1 MLRIKLPP
9 QPTPCPNKSC
19 LEGNWWCLWYRWRKY
34 LILIRIRLNF
44 FLVLL
49 LLLLLFLVLLLAR
62 EKERLWT
69 SVSKWGGLFLCGDQV
84 CWNAIRKKPN
94 IRQESHHL
102 SLVISLI
109 SSKQR
114 FVCGNFVNLRKTS
127 THCIVCYGHHTVSF
141 FVNKRGP
148 SVYCLKGG
156 SFAILG
162 YILGS
167 VHGKGN
173 MKGTIRILNKC
184 AQ

>member
-1 MLRIKLPP
+1 MTPSKDCKIFDCLSGLCLLETEFIENENSLEAGFHVKNKIVP

-19 LEGNWWCLWYRWRKY
+19 LEGNWRCLWYRWRKY

-44 FLVLL
+44 FLVL

-94 IRQESHHL
+94 NRQEYHHL
-102 SLVISLI
+102 SLVKLGYLPYN
-109 SSKQR
+109 QNQC

-127 THCIVCYGHHTVSF
+127 THCIVCYGQHTVSF
-141 FVNKRGP
+141 
-148 SVYCLKGG
+148 L
-156 SFAILG
+156 
-162 YILGS
+162 
-167 VHGKGN
+167 
-173 MKGTIRILNKC
+173 
-184 AQ
+184 